1 MAHFNDIIVFRKVYN
16 KNKII
21 LSLDYLRLY
30 KIRRV
35 GSTNE
40 TFDQEDRS
48 STERGV

>member
-1 MAHFNDIIVFRKVYN
+1 MAHIDYLTAIAKGDYTY
-16 KNKII
+16 KII